1 MPWELLKSS
10 GRSTHSDN
18 ARCSRSLYISVICF
32 NLTLRDADKSRFL
45 SQTIQKPVI
54 FLSIGKCFKIYEVII
69 MPILPMY
76 RILSLYL
83 LGVTDIK
90 NLTRKPGT
98 LKSYGIQSGSTLC
111 LSDLHI
117 DSETLR
123 RKSIFVFIVYSL
135 LLCVDD

>member
-1 MPWELLKSS
+1 
-10 GRSTHSDN
+10 
-18 ARCSRSLYISVICF
+18 
-32 NLTLRDADKSRFL
+32 
-45 SQTIQKPVI
+45 
-54 FLSIGKCFKIYEVII
+54 

-83 LGVTDIK
+83 LGVTDVE

-123 RKSIFVFIVYSL
+123 RKNIFVFIVHSL